1 MQSMQMQFKAELE
14 NGGVSAFHSEDLVW
28 AVNACTCCM
37 QAKVKKIKMQGL
49 SDKERINALNEV
61 RILASVKHPNVI
73 AYKEAFI
80 DDDSKSLCLV
90 LEYADDCDLF

>member
-1 MQSMQMQFKAELE
+1 MSLE
-14 NGGVSAFHSEDLVW
+14 NFTIMSLLGDGAYSTVY
-28 AVNACTCCM
+28 
-37 QAKVKKIKMQGL
+37 KVKWKDNGKIYGLKKVKMQGL
-49 SDKERINALNEV
+49 SDKERSNALNEV
-61 RILASVKHPNVI
+61 WILASVKHPNVI